1 MFMNIN
7 LNIKYANMILLGG
20 IVSSVSILGYV
31 IYRYMDDILLYNHKR
46 KQIKYIDDYN
56 IVKVIGYDNLNK
68 EILLDTKLYN
78 DKYYK
83 DKKDIS
89 YIKVIY
95 TFKGKQYKIIYTNI
109 GFNLNSIIFP
119 PYKETKN
126 ENKENIKKEDDK
138 EIKIQKRSKLI
149 KNNSFLTALDDN
161 GNDRSQE
168 LNQLMGPK
176 GNFYRDIGLEMKV
189 KYLGIH
195 SLNCLIS
202 LSNGDLIELKFT
214 KNDILEYK

>member
-1 MFMNIN
+1 MNIN
-7 LNIKYANMILLGG
+7 IKYGDLVLIGG

-31 IYRYMDDILLYNHKR
+31 LYKYMDDILLYNHKR
-46 KQIKYIDDYN
+46 KQIKYIEDYV
-56 IVKVIGYDNLNK
+56 IIKVIGYNNIDK
-68 EILLDTKLYN
+68 EVLLDTKLYN

-83 DKKDIS
+83 EKNDIS

-95 TFKGKQYKIIYTNI
+95 TFKGKQYKIIYTIN
-109 GFNLNSIIFP
+109 GSNLNTIKFP
-119 PYKETKN
+119 PYEELKSQN
-126 ENKENIKKEDDK
+126 AMKEDDK
-138 EIKIQKRSKLI
+138 EKILIKRNKLI

-176 GNFYRDIGLEMKV
+176 GNFYRDLGLEMKV
-189 KYLGIH
+189 KHLGINE
-195 SLNCLIS
+195 LNCLIS
-202 LSNGDLIELKFT
+202 LSDGDLVEIRLE